1 LRRWQDGRWAEEE
14 LKGIDLGDRRLDK
27 RAIALL
33 DTLSAKT
40 DGEYPVGVFG
50 WSETIAAYRFLAM
63 MTLRGRAILA
73 PALVVLA
80 DDGSPATRS
89 C

>member
-1 LRRWQDGRWAEEE
+1 MGWAEEE

-33 DTLSAKT
+33 DTLSAKPT
-40 DGEYPVGVFG
+40 ASIPSACSG
-50 WSETIAAYRFLAM
+50 WSETIAAYRFFDN
-63 MTLRGRAILA
+63 
-73 PALVVLA
+73 
-80 DDGSPATRS
+80 DDV